1 MKFGSSVPALGSALK
16 LVVVPGGAFDGMQ
29 FAGKFAEFE
38 KNTDKQPGGR
48 APNTIGRYGAWNDN
62 WSAVPTSSRT

>member
-1 MKFGSSVPALGSALK
+1 
-16 LVVVPGGAFDGMQ
+16 MQ
-29 FAGKFAEFE
+29 FAGNGDLFE
-38 KNTDKQPGGR
+38 KNTDKQPGGN